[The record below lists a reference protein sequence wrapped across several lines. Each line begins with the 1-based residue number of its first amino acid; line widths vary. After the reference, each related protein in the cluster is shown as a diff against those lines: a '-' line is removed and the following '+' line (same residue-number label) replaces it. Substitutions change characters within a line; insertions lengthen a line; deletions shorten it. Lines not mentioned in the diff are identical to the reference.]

1 MHLFQLL
8 FSQDVCPVMGLLG
21 HIVVLFLVFSRNF
34 HTVVH
39 SGYINLHS
47 YQQRKGIPLS
57 PHLLQHLLFL
67 GFLMMAI
74 LTCVRWYHIVLLVC
88 ISLIMSNVE
97 HLFICLLAI
106 CMSSLEKYLFRS
118 SACFLVGLFVL
129 LVLS

>member
-1 MHLFQLL
+1 MRLFQLL

-34 HTVVH
+34 HTVLH

-47 YQQRKGIPLS
+47 YQQRKRIPLS

-67 GFLMMAI
+67 GFLMMVI
-74 LTCVRWYHIVLLVC
+74 LTCVRWYRIVLLVC